1 MSGISTSMLVLA
13 NTVTSVY
20 TVLPNNLANVYV
32 SFINKGVVPATVSM
46 ALSDIPDNI
55 QNKEY
60 ILYSKELASNT
71 TYKSSK
77 YFISNNM
84 SINVYSDEDVVVHV
98 FGSTQPIT
106 SYLSTSLLSNRV
118 GMYTEVMATQYPVAS
133 TYLDFNNVVGPLANA
148 FRSTTN
154 YVSEYVAN
162 LGSAFNFNYTLPN
175 ESIYGTYAG
184 TTHNMLGTLLYPTTI
199 ENNNADWE
207 AEGIHFLPK
216 MDPHNEPFNVSDD
229 LSKYPLIIWAVGTAN
244 TPISIGSIYDVVKEL
259 PKQGYIVLVLFYND
273 SIFGSIPNV
282 FDAGFTKITLED
294 IPSIA
299 IRSYATSK
307 AIDALEVNPVFN
319 THIDFTKIGIFGNSY
334 GGTLAAFMT
343 GAKGIADSSNYSFTS
358 LNTDNRITCSYS
370 MVSYLGDQL
379 FGTVLEGM
387 RYITK
392 PTMMVTVENDEL
404 TSQLEF
410 SRGVSW
416 ISADKYFVTLEGI
429 SHSGS
434 LLNEVN
440 YKYTSLF
447 FNAYLKNNT
456 ESLIQLQS
464 IQSTS
469 GTEVNYFN

>member
-1 MSGISTSMLVLA
+1 
-13 NTVTSVY
+13 
-20 TVLPNNLANVYV
+20 
-32 SFINKGVVPATVSM
+32 
-46 ALSDIPDNI
+46 
-55 QNKEY
+55 
-60 ILYSKELASNT
+60 
-71 TYKSSK
+71 
-77 YFISNNM
+77 
-84 SINVYSDEDVVVHV
+84 
-98 FGSTQPIT
+98 
-106 SYLSTSLLSNRV
+106 
-118 GMYTEVMATQYPVAS
+118 
-133 TYLDFNNVVGPLANA
+133 
-148 FRSTTN
+148 
-154 YVSEYVAN
+154 
-162 LGSAFNFNYTLPN
+162 
-175 ESIYGTYAG
+175 
-184 TTHNMLGTLLYPTTI
+184 
-199 ENNNADWE
+199 
-207 AEGIHFLPK
+207 